1 MTTIVLLHG
10 PFADASS
17 WTGVIK
23 HKEATKMS
31 GSHTGERSREGPG
44 SVG

>member
-1 MTTIVLLHG
+1 MTTIVLSHG

-23 HKEATKMS
+23 ETC
-31 GSHTGERSREGPG
+31 TRRQPNERKPYGRAQS
-44 SVG
+44 